1 MLTGLKNDEDIKSQ
15 LRKESN
21 IRDPAPHVPEVKA
34 WSMRPRDKMKEIGPE
49 FKYGPKN
56 QMQRVNEILQSKT
69 NNFFTSVEIKSNHI
83 ETELDQ

>member
-56 QMQRVNEILQSKT
+56 QMQRVNEIL
-69 NNFFTSVEIKSNHI
+69 
-83 ETELDQ
+83 